1 MHINEIKRNSFYQ
14 FPRWLL
20 SEPYSRLG
28 DKAKMMYML
37 LFDRRGLSVKNK
49 WHDEDGNIYMYFTN
63 EEFMKELNCSEPSII
78 KAKKE
83 LAEIGLLKEVR
94 QGMNKP
100 NRLYL
105 LGAREFLGS
114 ELNKVKSRTKD
125 FSAQDLKK
133 VQGINTNNINTN
145 ISRLIEPD
153 LEAPIKTTTDT
164 LISIAEQEFGRLL
177 SPFEIQDLSE
187 TAKETSF
194 ELIVEGIKETKFN
207 GKTNIKYLNGILRN
221 WRDNNITTVE
231 QVRAKKGKS
240 NPKPAKSN
248 VPSWSNPDYKPA
260 MKGMTRE
267 EFLADEE

>member
-1 MHINEIKRNSFYQ
+1 MYIDEVKRNSFYQ
-14 FPRWLL
+14 FPQWLL
-20 SEPYSRLG
+20 REPYNQLSHRAML
-28 DKAKMMYML
+28 MYML
-37 LFDRRGLSVKNK
+37 IWDRRALSELNK
-49 WHDEDGNIYMYFTN
+49 WYDEDGKVYVYFTN
-63 EEFMKELNCSEPSII
+63 EQFMEILKCGNQAVVAS
-78 KAKKE
+78 KKE
-83 LAEIGLLKEVR
+83 LHKIGLLTEVR
-94 QGMNKP
+94 QGVNKP
-100 NRLYL
+100 NRLYIN
-105 LGAREFLGS
+105 GC
-114 ELNKVKSRTKD
+114 VKITPRTCGNHTSR
-125 FSAQDLKK
+125 SLKNTRQEVCK
-133 VQGINTNNINTN
+133 SHGIKTNNINTN

>member
-63 EEFMKELNCSEPSII
+63 AQFMQELNCTEKTVI

-94 QGMNKP
+94 QGINRP

-105 LGAREFLGS
+105 IGAEESGSQELEKVQLGTGKNA
-114 ELNKVKSRTKD
+114 V
-125 FSAQDLKK
+125 QDLKK

-153 LEAPIKTTTDT
+153 LEAPIMTTTNT

-231 QVRAKKGKS
+231 QVREKSSNRHS
-240 NPKPAKSN
+240 NPSKEDPNAHKF
-248 VPSWSNPDYKPA
+248 K
-260 MKGMTRE
+260 
-267 EFLADEE
+267 EFFDE